1 MGSWTQ
7 SGQTRMV
14 RKGDY
19 KIQIDMMGTGY
30 LYNLKEDPAELR
42 NLWDEP
48 DYLQIKADMLACLA
62 AAALRAADPI
72 PAPHNRYR
80 TKLHQRGIGS
90 MKRMWRKIRV
100 CAWNRL
106 LLLPRTVAR
115 IDAPESIYV

>member
-1 MGSWTQ
+1 
-7 SGQTRMV
+7 MV

-62 AAALRAADPI
+62 TLRAADPI

-80 TKLHQRGIGS
+80 TKLHPKGYWFDETYVAEDPGVRMEPLAAFAAHGS
-90 MKRMWRKIRV
+90 
-100 CAWNRL
+100 
-106 LLLPRTVAR
+106 
-115 IDAPESIYV
+115 DD